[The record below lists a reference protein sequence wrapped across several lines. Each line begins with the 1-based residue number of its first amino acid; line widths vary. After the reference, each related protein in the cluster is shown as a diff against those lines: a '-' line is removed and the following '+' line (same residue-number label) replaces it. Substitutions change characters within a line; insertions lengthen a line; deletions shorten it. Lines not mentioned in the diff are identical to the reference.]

1 LPPSE
6 IIICCFT
13 RAVGADGGGWAGL
26 DLCRR
31 RAIPAGATKFTRGAR
46 VTGRLD
52 MSLANDV
59 QEVARVIDSLEEF
72 GAANGIPAD
81 QSLRFGLALDELITN
96 IISYGLAGRGDGVIT
111 LAIEHCAGALRAE
124 LADNGPPFD
133 PLSTAA
139 TPPSGDIETREV
151 GGLGLT
157 LVKSFMDRLDYRRAD
172 GFNRLTM
179 EMKVKA
185 A

>member
-1 LPPSE
+1 M
-6 IIICCFT
+6 
-13 RAVGADGGGWAGL
+13 
-26 DLCRR
+26 
-31 RAIPAGATKFTRGAR
+31 
-46 VTGRLD
+46 TGRLD

-72 GAANGIPAD
+72 GAANAIPPE

-96 IISYGLAGRGDGVIT
+96 IVSYGLAGRSDAVIT
-111 LAIEHCAGALRAE
+111 LAIEHRDGALHAE
-124 LADNGPPFD
+124 LGDNGPPFD
-133 PLSTAA
+133 PLAA
-139 TPPSGDIETREV
+139 EAAPPSGDIETREV

-157 LVKSFMDRLDYRRAD
+157 LVKSFMDRLDYRRVD

>member
-1 LPPSE
+1 M
-6 IIICCFT
+6 
-13 RAVGADGGGWAGL
+13 
-26 DLCRR
+26 
-31 RAIPAGATKFTRGAR
+31 
-46 VTGRLD
+46 TGRID
-52 MSLANDV
+52 MALANDV
-59 QEVARVIDSLEEF
+59 QEVARVIDTLEDF
-72 GAANGIPAD
+72 GAANGIPAE

-96 IISYGLAGRGDGVIT
+96 IISYGLAGRGDGTIT
-111 LAIEHCAGALRAE
+111 LSIEHVGGMLRAE
-124 LADNGPPFD
+124 LADNGPAFD
-133 PLSTAA
+133 PLAA
-139 TPPSGDIETREV
+139 ETVPPSGDIETREV

>member
-1 LPPSE
+1 VS
-6 IIICCFT
+6 
-13 RAVGADGGGWAGL
+13 
-26 DLCRR
+26 
-31 RAIPAGATKFTRGAR
+31 AR
-46 VTGRLD
+46 ID

-59 QEVARVIDSLEEF
+59 QEVARVIDTLEEF
-72 GAANGIPAD
+72 GAENGVPVA

-96 IISYGLAGRGDGVIT
+96 IISYGLAGRSDGIIT
-111 LAIEHCAGALRAE
+111 LVIEHRDGALHAE

-133 PLSTAA
+133 PLAA
-139 TPPSGDIETREV
+139 DTKPPEGDIETRDV

-157 LVKSFMDRLDYRRAD
+157 LVKSFMDRLDYRRVD
-172 GFNRLTM
+172 GLNRLTM